1 MGALDLTVSPA
12 PKPVSVLWALGS
24 RQLRYELEA
33 MVAMAADRA
42 AMRML
47 EEQPFVRQR
56 LAPGPHGVRHVS
68 AEDFLAASAL
78 HTTAPIA
85 GGRGVADPQLHL
97 HYLLIGALDT
107 NDQLRALDSRIL
119 ANYQA
124 ELEAEA
130 TGHLT
135 ELLRQ
140 RGFEIERRL
149 EQRRNGQ
156 PRVVWEVKGVPG
168 SLIKAMSSRMTEI
181 AELKTQFMAEYSRE
195 PEGPAWEA
203 WIVKQ
208 RGPKAKL
215 TAAELRLEWME
226 DAAEHAFGPEAVEDL
241 VAAADHRQAAGIPET
256 NVDSPQPQEFREL
269 LLQHVCQEYA
279 FVPESYLDRL
289 AHQLAVGLIP
299 ASLVD
304 WVIGRMMADSELLVT
319 KNDRMI
325 TSGSGWTRCRLTTCP
340 RCTPSWWASAAIK
353 TLSSPASRCAGA
365 QGRSRGMSTG

>member
-1 MGALDLTVSPA
+1 MCQA
-12 PKPVSVLWALGS
+12 PTGS
-24 RQLRYELEA
+24 ATL
-33 MVAMAADRA
+33 
-42 AMRML
+42 
-47 EEQPFVRQR
+47 
-56 LAPGPHGVRHVS
+56 S
-68 AEDFLAASAL
+68 AEDFVAASAL
-78 HTTAPIA
+78 RTTARIA
-85 GGRGVADPQLHL
+85 GGRGVADPQLHV

-107 NDQLRALDSRIL
+107 NDQLRALDSRVL

-156 PRVVWEVKGVPG
+156 PRVVWEVKGVRG
-168 SLIKAMSSRMTEI
+168 SLIKAMSSRTTEI

-215 TAAELRLEWME
+215 TAAELRLEC
-226 DAAEHAFGPEAVEDL
+226 L
-241 VAAADHRQAAGIPET
+241 VAAADHRRAAGIPET
-256 NVDSPQPQEFREL
+256 NVDSPQVQEFREL

-304 WVIGRMMADSELLVT
+304 WVIGRMMTDSELLVT

-325 TSGSGWTRCRLTTCP
+325 TSRSGWTRCRLTTCP
-340 RCTPSWWASAAIK
+340 RCTPSRWASAAIK